1 MNSSLAPQDQA
12 ELDRLNTESVEHLP
26 GSGEGKTD
34 AGAEHIGAES
44 STLGSGEPT
53 GSEKRQGTRK
63 KGAGTVKVK
72 GVRKPRSA
80 KSRVANTGAGKSH
93 AVTTKL
99 DAELLRKLTMARA
112 RSGMSESGMVRL
124 ALVSYLDNLE
134 QRSIAAEIS
143 KAAAAITA
151 ASHASTAPVVEKLN
165 TLEHRFQ
172 EQLGAVVN
180 AIKGIGKLL
189 GEPVDL
195 AGLDGLTD
203 AGESKGG
210 KS

>member
-1 MNSSLAPQDQA
+1 MNPTQAPQDQA
-12 ELDRLNTESVEHLP
+12 ELDQVTESVEHQP
-26 GSGEGKTD
+26 GSDELKTD
-34 AGAEHIGAES
+34 AGVEHIGAEA
-44 STLGSGEPT
+44 STNGSDEPT
-53 GSEKRQGTRK
+53 GFVKAQGTRK
-63 KGAGTVKVK
+63 KGVGAGKTK
-72 GVRKPRSA
+72 GVRKPRST
-80 KSRVANTGAGKSH
+80 KSKVANTGAGKSH

-124 ALVSYLDNLE
+124 ALASYLDNLE

-151 ASHASTAPVVEKLN
+151 ASQASTAPVVERLN

-180 AIKGIGKLL
+180 AIKGIGNLL

-195 AGLDGLTD
+195 TGLDGLND
-203 AGESKGG
+203 AGESKGAN
-210 KS
+210 S